1 MKRSNAF
8 VLRWTLLQLATFAG
22 VMAVMLALV
31 YFLVEPGNEFGSGMI
46 GGILAT
52 MGPMLALMLPL
63 TLVTGVFPIALSF
76 GATRRGFFAATQITK
91 LAAALFLPAGLL
103 ALNTFGDT
111 EVSFQFG
118 LSLCTG
124 LAVAG
129 VGELCG
135 TICLRFGQKAMW
147 LFVLMCALGGALM
160 GLSSSMAAN
169 GNPFF
174 ANFLRSI
181 LSGGWPAVIVQ
192 LAVYAVC
199 TAGSW
204 AILRHAE
211 A

>member
-8 VLRWTLLQLATFAG
+8 VLRWTALQLATFAG
-22 VMAVMLALV
+22 VMALMLALV
-31 YFLVEPGNEFGSGMI
+31 YFLIEPGSEVGSGMI

-52 MGPMLALMLPL
+52 VGPLLSLMLPM
-63 TLVTGVFPIALSF
+63 TLITGVFPIALSF
-76 GATRRGFFAATQITK
+76 GATRRGFFTAMQGTK
-91 LAAALFLPAGLL
+91 LAGALFLPAGLL
-103 ALNTFGDT
+103 ALNTFGTT
-111 EVSFQFG
+111 EVHFQFG
-118 LSLCTG
+118 MSLCTG

-129 VGELCG
+129 IGELCG

-147 LFVLMCALGGALM
+147 LFVLLCALCGAM
-160 GLSSSMAAN
+160 VGLSSSMTIN

>member
-174 ANFLRSI
+174 ANFLRGI

>member
-129 VGELCG
+129 IGELCG

-147 LFVLMCALGGALM
+147 LFVLVCALGGALM

>member
-8 VLRWTLLQLATFAG
+8 VLRWTALQLATFAG

-31 YFLVEPGNEFGSGMI
+31 YFLIEPGDEVGSGMI
-46 GGILAT
+46 GGMLAT
-52 MGPMLALMLPL
+52 MGPMLAVMLPM
-63 TLVTGVFPIALSF
+63 TLITGVFPIALSF

-91 LAAALFLPAGLL
+91 LAGALFLPAGLL
-103 ALNTFGDT
+103 ALNTFSRT
-111 EVSFQFG
+111 AVPFQFG

-129 VGELCG
+129 MGELCG

-147 LFVLMCALGGALM
+147 LFMLACALCGAMM
-160 GLSSSMAAN
+160 GLSSSLAAN
-169 GNPFF
+169 GNQFF

-181 LSGGWPAVIVQ
+181 LSGGWAAAALELV
-192 LAVYAVC
+192 LCAVC

-204 AILRHAE
+204 AILRRAE

>member
-8 VLRWTLLQLATFAG
+8 VLRWTALQLATFAA
-22 VMAVMLALV
+22 VMVVMLALV
-31 YFLVEPGNEFGSGMI
+31 YFLIEPGSEFGSGMI

-52 MGPMLALMLPL
+52 VGPMLALMLPL

-111 EVSFQFG
+111 EVAFQFG

-147 LFVLMCALGGALM
+147 LFVLVCALCGAM
-160 GLSSSMAAN
+160 VGLSSSMTID

-174 ANFLRSI
+174 ADLLRSI
-181 LSGGWPAVIVQ
+181 LSSGWQAAILELV
-192 LAVYAVC
+192 LCAVC

>member
-8 VLRWTLLQLATFAG
+8 VLRWTALQLATFAG
-22 VMAVMLALV
+22 VMALMLALV
-31 YFLVEPGNEFGSGMI
+31 YFLLAPGDDFGGGMLSGI
-46 GGILAT
+46 QSAL
-52 MGPMLALMLPL
+52 GPMLALMLPM
-63 TLVTGVFPIALSF
+63 TLITGLFPIALSF

-111 EVSFQFG
+111 EVAFQFG

-147 LFVLMCALGGALM
+147 LFVLVCALGGALM

-174 ANFLRSI
+174 ANFLRGI

-199 TAGSW
+199 AAGSW

>member
-8 VLRWTLLQLATFAG
+8 VLRWTALQLATFAA
-22 VMAVMLALV
+22 VMVVMLALV
-31 YFLVEPGNEFGSGMI
+31 YFLIEPGSEFGSGMI

-52 MGPMLALMLPL
+52 VGPMLALMLPL

-76 GATRRGFFAATQITK
+76 GATRRGFFAATQVTK

-111 EVSFQFG
+111 EVAFQFG

-147 LFVLMCALGGALM
+147 LFVLVCALGGALM

-174 ANFLRSI
+174 ANFLRGI

-199 TAGSW
+199 AAGSW

>member
-22 VMAVMLALV
+22 VMAVMLAMV

-52 MGPMLALMLPL
+52 MGPMLSLMLPL

-103 ALNTFGDT
+103 ALNTFSGAA
-111 EVSFQFG
+111 VPFQFG
-118 LSLCTG
+118 HSLCTG

-147 LFVLMCALGGALM
+147 LFLLVCALGGALM

-169 GNPFF
+169 GNLFF
-174 ANFLRSI
+174 ADFLRSI
-181 LSGGWPAVIVQ
+181 LSGGWEAAILELV
-192 LAVYAVC
+192 LCAVC
-199 TAGSW
+199 AAGSW

>member
-8 VLRWTLLQLATFAG
+8 VLRWTALQLATFAG
-22 VMAVMLALV
+22 VMALMLALV
-31 YFLVEPGNEFGSGMI
+31 YFLIEPGSEVGSGMI

-52 MGPMLALMLPL
+52 VGPMLSVMLPM
-63 TLVTGVFPIALSF
+63 TLITGVFPIALSF
-76 GATRRGFFAATQITK
+76 GATRRGFFAATQVSK

-111 EVSFQFG
+111 AVPFRLG
-118 LSLCTG
+118 MSLCTG

-129 VGELCG
+129 IGELCG

-147 LFVLMCALGGALM
+147 LFLLLCALCGAM
-160 GLSSSMAAN
+160 VGLSSSMTIN

-174 ANFLRSI
+174 ADLLCSI
-181 LSGGWPAVIVQ
+181 LSGGWPAAITQ

>member
-8 VLRWTLLQLATFAG
+8 VLRWTALQLATFAG
-22 VMAVMLALV
+22 VMAAMLALV
-31 YFLVEPGNEFGSGMI
+31 YFLIEPGSEFGSGMI
-46 GGILAT
+46 GGILAAV
-52 MGPMLALMLPL
+52 GPMLALMLPM

-103 ALNTFGDT
+103 ALNTFGGT
-111 EVSFQFG
+111 SVPFQFG

-129 VGELCG
+129 IGELCG
-135 TICLRFGQKAMW
+135 VVCLRFGQKAMW
-147 LFVLMCALGGALM
+147 LFLLLCALCGALM
-160 GLSSSMAAN
+160 GLSSLMAVN

-174 ANFLRSI
+174 AGFLRSI
-181 LSGGWPAVIVQ
+181 LSGEWAAAIAQ
-192 LAVYAVC
+192 LALCAVC
-199 TAGSW
+199 AAGSW
-204 AILRHAE
+204 AILRRAE

>member
-129 VGELCG
+129 IGELCG

-147 LFVLMCALGGALM
+147 LFVLVCALGGGVLGMSVA
-160 GLSSSMAAN
+160 MAAS
-169 GNPFF
+169 GNMVL
-174 ANFLRSI
+174 AHLLQAILR
-181 LSGGWPAVIVQ
+181 GGAGMAVAQ
-192 LAVYAVC
+192 LVLGAVC

-204 AILRHAE
+204 ALLRRAE

>member
-8 VLRWTLLQLATFAG
+8 VLRWTALQLATFAG

-31 YFLVEPGNEFGSGMI
+31 YFLIEPGSEFGSGMI

-52 MGPMLALMLPL
+52 MGPMLAVMLPM

-76 GATRRGFFAATQITK
+76 GATRRGFFAATQVTK
-91 LAAALFLPAGLL
+91 LAAALFLPAGML
-103 ALNTFGDT
+103 ALNAFSDT
-111 EVSFQFG
+111 AVPFQFG
-118 LSLCTG
+118 LSLCAG
-124 LAVAG
+124 LAVASM
-129 VGELCG
+129 GELCG

-147 LFVLMCALGGALM
+147 LFLLACALCGAMM

-174 ANFLRSI
+174 ADFLRSV
-181 LSGGWPAVIVQ
+181 LAGGWQTAVVE
-192 LAVYAVC
+192 LALCAAC

-204 AILRHAE
+204 AVLRRAE

>member
-8 VLRWTLLQLATFAG
+8 VLRWLAIQLVSFAA

-129 VGELCG
+129 IGELCG

-147 LFVLMCALGGALM
+147 LFVLLCAVGGGVLGMSVA
-160 GLSSSMAAN
+160 MAAN
-169 GNPFF
+169 GNMVL
-174 ANFLRSI
+174 AHLLQAILR
-181 LSGGWPAVIVQ
+181 GGAGMAVAQ
-192 LAVYAVC
+192 LVLGAVC

-204 AILRHAE
+204 ALLRRAE

>member
-8 VLRWTLLQLATFAG
+8 VLRWTALQLATFAA
-22 VMAVMLALV
+22 VMVVMLALV
-31 YFLVEPGNEFGSGMI
+31 YFLIEPGSEFGSGMI

-52 MGPMLALMLPL
+52 VGPMLALMLPL

-111 EVSFQFG
+111 EVAFQFG

-147 LFVLMCALGGALM
+147 LFVLVCALGGALM

-174 ANFLRSI
+174 ANFLRGI

-199 TAGSW
+199 AAGSW